1 MGFKLCLL
9 LTSHGGMGVKSRTG
23 WQLPLLTLTKWKKKL
38 LKMDRKK
45 KKKKKKKTTPVLLK
59 AGPLAKVPTDS
70 VGLGLGLEFCISN
83 LLPVEVDAARGR
95 QRANFTSK
103 ALHGVDQEIW

>member
-1 MGFKLCLL
+1 MAAPTPYFDKVEEEASKDG
-9 LTSHGGMGVKSRTG
+9 
-23 WQLPLLTLTKWKKKL
+23 QE
-38 LKMDRKK
+38 
-45 KKKKKKKTTPVLLK
+45 KKKKKTTTTVLLK
-59 AGPLAKVPTDS
+59 AGPLAKVPTDA

-103 ALHGVDQEIW
+103 ALHSVDKEIW